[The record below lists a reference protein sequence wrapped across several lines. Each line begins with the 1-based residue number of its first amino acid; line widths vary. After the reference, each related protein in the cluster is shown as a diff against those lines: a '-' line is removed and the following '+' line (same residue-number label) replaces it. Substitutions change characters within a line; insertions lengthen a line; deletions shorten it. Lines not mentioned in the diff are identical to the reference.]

1 MEYGGITMR
10 KNILDSAS
18 RRLARNAA
26 ILIIAGLGA
35 GCSSD
40 VMRFGGGDYTYT
52 GSIPKQSVGQQPR
65 PYTPPS
71 SGSVDGTY
79 TSSVN
84 RGAVNPV
91 DLRTS
96 GGVQRS
102 TLPPVSSASQTA
114 STLPAAQPALAPV
127 ATAPT
132 VSGATQVAAAPSMPQ
147 AVPASGT
154 RVTVESGQT
163 LSSIARRYGV
173 SSSAILQANGIS
185 DPNRIL
191 VGQSLVIPGPGGAVP
206 AQPAAAPVQTA
217 SAPVQTSK
225 DPAAPQPLQVPTDS
239 GVAILPQNPQLKE
252 KQPVAESTTAATPKA
267 TPPGAGGTYTV
278 QSGDTLHA
286 IARKTGST
294 TAAIKQANN
303 IQNGVI
309 RIGQRLVIPAA
320 GATTVASAQ
329 PVDPVKTSATPANTS
344 AKPASTVET
353 TSKAQPY
360 TPPQASS
367 KVIEQA
373 EKEVASAPTA
383 TGISQMRWPVKGRVI
398 TGYGQRNG
406 ATVNDGIDIMVPEG
420 TPVKAAENG
429 VVIYAGNGLKEFGNT
444 VLVRHDNGL
453 VTVYGHN
460 SSINVQRGQKVRR
473 GDELGRSGMSGNASS
488 PRLHF
493 EVRKDSTPVDP
504 TKYLEG

>member
-1 MEYGGITMR
+1 MR

-26 ILIIAGLGA
+26 ILIIAGMGA

-40 VMRFGGGDYTYT
+40 IMRFGGGDYTYT
-52 GSIPKQSVGQQPR
+52 GSIPKQSVNQQPR

-71 SGSVDGTY
+71 SAPVDGTY
-79 TSSVN
+79 TSSVA
-84 RGAVNPV
+84 RGAANPV
-91 DLRTS
+91 DLRSS
-96 GGVQRS
+96 GGVQRGA
-102 TLPPVSSASQTA
+102 LPPVSSAPQAA
-114 STLPAAQPALAPV
+114 STSPALAPV
-127 ATAPT
+127 AAAAPA
-132 VSGATQVAAAPSMPQ
+132 ATQVAAAPSSPQ
-147 AVPASGT
+147 IVPAGGT
-154 RVTVESGQT
+154 RVIVESGQT

-191 VGQSLVIPGPGGAVP
+191 VGQSLLIPGAGGAVP

-217 SAPVQTSK
+217 AAPEQAPQN
-225 DPAAPQPLQVPTDS
+225 PAAPQPLRLPTDNS
-239 GVAILPQNPQLKE
+239 VAILPQNPQLKE
-252 KQPVAESTTAATPKA
+252 KQAVAESMTAATPKA
-267 TPPGAGGTYTV
+267 TPPSAGGTYTV
-278 QSGDTLHA
+278 QSGDTIHA
-286 IARKTGST
+286 IARKTGAT
-294 TAAIKQANN
+294 TTAIKQANN

-329 PVDPVKTSATPANTS
+329 PVDPVKTSATPANTA
-344 AKPASTVET
+344 AKPASTVEA
-353 TSKAQPY
+353 SGKAQPY

-367 KVIEQA
+367 KVTEQA
-373 EKEVASAPTA
+373 EKEVASAPTS

-406 ATVNDGIDIMVPEG
+406 SAVNDGIDIMVPEG

-460 SSINVQRGQKVRR
+460 SAINVQRGQKVRR

-504 TKYLEG
+504 SKYLEG